1 MQKGLTTD
9 DGKIVGWYETVET
22 YLPDAAMDVLE
33 QNGMTFANTLLEMFQ
48 QITQLRM
55 RAFSRMKAWH
65 PSATPVTVA

>member
-1 MQKGLTTD
+1 
-9 DGKIVGWYETVET
+9 
-22 YLPDAAMDVLE
+22 MDVLE

-48 QITQLRM
+48 QITSWRM

>member
-9 DGKIVGWYETVET
+9 DGKIIGWYETVET

-48 QITQLRM
+48 QITQL
-55 RAFSRMKAWH
+55 ADEGVSRMKAWH